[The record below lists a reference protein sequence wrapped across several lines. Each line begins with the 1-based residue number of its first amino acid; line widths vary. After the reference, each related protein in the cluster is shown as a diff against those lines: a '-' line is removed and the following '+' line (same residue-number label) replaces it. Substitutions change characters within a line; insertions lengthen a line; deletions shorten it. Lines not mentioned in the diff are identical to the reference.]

1 LGYHAAVKLHHVK
14 QENQDQDSSQNHAKT
29 GPRYNRRQESTEI
42 IMKTQLRV
50 LLAGR
55 SKDAISGLQE
65 HLSSH
70 SYLDVHLRHISNG
83 HADPLYGL
91 AELPDLLVL
100 HVSGLIGGELEAL
113 LERPASVRPPM
124 VVISESDDAAA
135 MRMAMKAGARDF
147 LSNCDAA
154 EVTQSVNAICDEL
167 KEQSSFDGKLTAVVN
182 SKGGAGATFLACNLA
197 HLAVSTTGESTALVG
212 LDMQFPTL
220 PSYLDMKL
228 KHGLMQALES
238 ADELDAVALDA
249 MMASHDSGLKLLAA
263 MPEDFR
269 FGFDSLTLQTNNLFD
284 LLLGNYKHVVVDM
297 PRRIDEFNAQVI
309 SRASRIVLVV
319 QQSLPHVQDATR
331 MQQLLRDQLGIPADQ
346 LLVVVNRYTKGAEI
360 KLGDIEK
367 GLPGSEVVTVPNQ
380 YKAVSESINFG
391 VPMYEHARQSTVT
404 RSLISLQSKLFGY
417 APGDHPA
424 LASGKISSLLQKTS
438 LNQLFRGK

>member
-1 LGYHAAVKLHHVK
+1 
-14 QENQDQDSSQNHAKT
+14 
-29 GPRYNRRQESTEI
+29 
-42 IMKTQLRV
+42 MKTQLSV

-55 SKDAISGLQE
+55 SKEAISALQE

-70 SYLDVHLRHISNG
+70 DYLDVQLRHISNG
-83 HADPLYGL
+83 HTDPLYGVV
-91 AELPDLLVL
+91 ELPDLLVL
-100 HVSGLIGGELEAL
+100 HIDGLLGGELEAL

-135 MRMAMKAGARDF
+135 MRLAMKAGARDF
-147 LSNCDAA
+147 LSSSEAI
-154 EVTQSVNAICDEL
+154 EVTQSVNVICDEL
-167 KEQSSFDGKLTAVVN
+167 REHSSFDGRLTAVVN

-197 HLAVSTTGESTALVG
+197 HLAASTTGESTALVG

-220 PSYLDMKL
+220 PSYFDMKL
-228 KHGLMQALES
+228 QHGLMQALES

-249 MMASHDSGLKLLAA
+249 IMASHESGLKLLAA

-269 FGFDSLTLQTNNLFD
+269 FGFDNLVPQTKTLFD

-309 SRASRIVLVV
+309 SRASRILLVV

-331 MQQLLRDQLGIPADQ
+331 LQQLLRDHLGIPASQ
-346 LLVVVNRYTKGAEI
+346 LLVVVNRYAKNAEI
-360 KLGDIEK
+360 TLGDIEK
-367 GLPGSEVVTVPNQ
+367 ALPGSEFVTVPNH

-391 VPMYEHARQSTVT
+391 VPMYEHARKSTVT
-404 RSLISLQSKLFGY
+404 RSLIALHSKLLDN

-424 LASGKISSLLQKTS
+424 LASSRISSLRQIFGG
-438 LNQLFRGK
+438 N